1 MGFGGL
7 RDASESL
14 GSPQSNK
21 GRLHGP
27 KQFKGTD
34 MIFGRVKPLD
44 AILATAE
51 KKSLHRSLG
60 AFQLTLFGIGC
71 IIGTGIFVLTAAG
84 AQKAGP
90 GLMLAFIIAGAVCI
104 VAALCYAE
112 IAAMIPV
119 AGSAYTYS
127 YATMGEFLAWTVG
140 WALVLEYAIAAS
152 AVSVGWS
159 GYFTGTILND
169 TFGIALPPYLT
180 AGPLALGGAPGGL
193 INLPAL
199 IIALL
204 VTWLLMIGTSESAK
218 VNSVL
223 VTIKVVAL
231 TAFIALTLPNVD
243 SANFNPFLPA
253 GLFGGFGS
261 GVGAVGAAAT
271 IFFAYVGFD
280 AVSTAAEET
289 KNPQRNVPIGLIGS
303 LLFCTVFYI
312 LVAAGAVGT
321 IGGQPI
327 MGPNGIPFPAGSE
340 ELARQCAMPQ
350 YADAL
355 VCSKEALAHV
365 LRQIGF
371 GTVGNLLG
379 YAAILALPSVI
390 LILLFGQTRIFFVMA
405 RDGLLPEKLAE
416 VHPKWKTPYIVTAI
430 TGVIV
435 AIAAAFLPVGQ
446 LADIANAGTLYAF
459 MMVAVAVMLLRKRD
473 PDRKRA
479 FRVPALII
487 IGPLTIL
494 GTLFL
499 FFNLPVAAMI
509 VLPAWSAIGL
519 LVYFGY
525 SRRRSHLGQGRVE
538 VHEDEIDDIAPHIP
552 GIDDPDHRR

>member
-1 MGFGGL
+1 
-7 RDASESL
+7 
-14 GSPQSNK
+14 
-21 GRLHGP
+21 
-27 KQFKGTD
+27 
-34 MIFGRVKPLD
+34 MIFDRVKPLD

-60 AFQLTLFGIGC
+60 WFQLMLFGIGC

-90 GLMLAFIIAGAVCI
+90 GLMLAFVIAGAVCI

-159 GYFTGTILND
+159 GFFTGTILQE
-169 TFGIALPPYLT
+169 TFGIVLPSYLT

-193 INLPAL
+193 INLPAM

-218 VNSVL
+218 VNAVL
-223 VTIKVVAL
+223 VAIKLVAL
-231 TAFIALTLPNVD
+231 TAFLALTLPRID
-243 SANFNPFLPA
+243 TANFHPFLPA
-253 GLFGGFGS
+253 GIFGGFGT

-289 KNPQRNVPIGLIGS
+289 KNPQRNVPIGLVGS

-327 MGPNGIPFPAGSE
+327 MGPGGIPFPAGSE

-350 YADAL
+350 YAEAL

-365 LRQIGF
+365 LRVIGF
-371 GTVGNLLG
+371 GTVGNMLG
-379 YAAILALPSVI
+379 YGAILALPSVI

-405 RDGLLPEKLAE
+405 RDGLLPEKLSE

-430 TGVIV
+430 TGVVV
-435 AIAAAFLPVGQ
+435 AVAAAFLPVGQ

-459 MMVAVAVMLLRKRD
+459 MMVAIAVMLLRKRD
-473 PDRKRA
+473 PGRARA
-479 FRVPALII
+479 FKVPGLII
-487 IGPLTIL
+487 IGPLTIA
-494 GTLFL
+494 GCLFL
-499 FFNLPVAAMI
+499 FFNLPTAAML
-509 VLPAWSAIGL
+509 VLPIWSVIGFL
-519 LVYFGY
+519 IYFGY
-525 SRRRSHLGQGRVE
+525 SRRMSHLGHGRIE
-538 VHEDEIDDIAPHIP
+538 VHEGEANELPPHIP
-552 GIDDPDHRR
+552 GIDPPAAH

>member
-1 MGFGGL
+1 M
-7 RDASESL
+7 
-14 GSPQSNK
+14 
-21 GRLHGP
+21 
-27 KQFKGTD
+27 
-34 MIFGRVKPLD
+34 FGRVKPLD

-60 AFQLTLFGIGC
+60 ALQLTLFGIGC

-90 GLMLAFIIAGAVCI
+90 GLMLAFMIAGAVCI

-112 IAAMIPV
+112 IASMIPV

-127 YATMGEFLAWTVG
+127 YATMGEMLAWTVG

-159 GYFTGTILND
+159 GYFTGTILQE
-169 TFGIALPPYLT
+169 FMGISLPAWLS
-180 AGPLALGGAPGGL
+180 AGPLAFGGAEGGL

-199 IIALL
+199 VIALL
-204 VTWLLMIGTSESAK
+204 VTWLLMIGTTESAR
-218 VNSVL
+218 VNAVL
-223 VTIKVVAL
+223 VMIKVVAL
-231 TAFIALTLPNVD
+231 TIFIGLTLT
-243 SANFNPFLPA
+243 SAYFDPDKFNPFLPA
-253 GLFGGFGS
+253 GVFGGFGS

-289 KNPQRNVPIGLIGS
+289 KNPQRNVPIGLVGS

-312 LVAAGAVGT
+312 LVAGGAIGT

-327 MGPNGIPFPAGSE
+327 MGPNGVPFPAGSE
-340 ELARQCAMPQ
+340 ELARQCAMAVH
-350 YADAL
+350 ADAL
-355 VCSKEALAHV
+355 VCSNEALAHV

-371 GTVGNLLG
+371 SAVGNMLG
-379 YAAILALPSVI
+379 VAAFLALPSVI

-405 RDGLLPEKLAE
+405 RDGLLPEELAE

-430 TGVIV
+430 TGAVV
-435 AIAAAFLPVGQ
+435 AVAAAFLPVGA

-459 MMVAVAVMLLRKRD
+459 MMVAIAVMLLRRRD
-473 PDRKRA
+473 PNRTRPFK
-479 FRVPALII
+479 VPGLVIV
-487 IGPLTIL
+487 GPLTIA
-494 GTLFL
+494 GCLFL
-499 FFNLPVAAMI
+499 FFNLPVDAML
-509 VLPAWSAIGL
+509 VLPIWTGVGL
-519 LVYFGY
+519 LVYFFY
-525 SRRRSHLGQGRVE
+525 SRSHSHLGRGIVE
-538 VHEDEIDDIAPHIP
+538 VHED
-552 GIDDPDHRR
+552 DPDAPKPPVEPFV